1 MQWEIKTKI
10 QEGALRKRRE
20 EIGKNLLANRGVTHK
35 KQVEEFL
42 DPPEPETLSPKM
54 VGIQKAHLTKAIT
67 RIKKAIQRK
76 ESVVVYGDY
85 DADGICS
92 TAILWETLHALGAQ
106 ALPFI
111 PHREDHGYGLS
122 VKGIKEILNKP
133 KRYTLNAKPSL
144 IITVD
149 NGIVAHDAAAYAN
162 EQGIDVI
169 ICDHHEKSTKL
180 PEVHAIVHT
189 TRLAG
194 SGVTWMFAKE
204 ILNKLKP
211 KTPTLNVYPERSR
224 RAIRSSLDLV
234 TIGTIADQVALVGPN
249 RSIVKYGL
257 NDLRRTKRVGIIKL
271 MKEAA
276 IDPHEMR
283 TYHINF
289 VIAPR
294 LNAMGR
300 LEHAIDALRL
310 VCTKNA
316 IRARKLANTLSVV
329 NRQRQQ
335 RTKEMLAVAK
345 EMYLSQESEREAEKI
360 IIIDHEDFHE
370 GIIGLIAG
378 KLAEEFYRPAIVF
391 ARGKKLSKASARSIS
406 GFNIIKALRQ
416 TEHLLVDAGG
426 HPMAAGFTIETAKI
440 ETFKSRLY
448 EIAERTLSP
457 DMLEPKLTIDCEI
470 ELRDITWELYRQLER
485 LEPFGIGNPQPR
497 FALENCEVVDARAVG
512 DEGKHLKLTIKQSK
526 SMANGIAF
534 NQGFL
539 VSQLN
544 PGTPI
549 SLAFTL
555 DKNIWNNRE
564 ELQLKVK
571 DLKVDGGEATK
582 PF

>member
-10 QEGALRKRRE
+10 QEGTPRKRRE
-20 EIGKNLLANRGVTHK
+20 EIGKTLLANRGVTYK

-162 EQGIDVI
+162 EQGIDII

-180 PEVHAIVHT
+180 PKAHAIVHT
-189 TRLAG
+189 TKLAG
-194 SGVTWMFAKE
+194 SGVTWIFAKE
-204 ILNKLKP
+204 IAKRLNA
-211 KTPTLNVYPERSR
+211 
-224 RAIRSSLDLV
+224 AIPIHNSLDLA

-257 NDLRRTKRVGIIKL
+257 NDLRRTKRVGIIEL

-345 EMYLSQESEREAEKI
+345 EMYLSQESERETEKI
-360 IIIDHEDFHE
+360 IIIDHKDFHE

-457 DMLEPKLTIDCEI
+457 DVLEPKLTIDCEI

-497 FALENCEVVDARAVG
+497 FALENCEVVDVRAVG

-564 ELQLKVK
+564 ELQLKIK
-571 DLKVDGGEATK
+571 DIKGAGNK
-582 PF
+582 H